1 VTQPQS
7 EAKALKVP
15 AVVVPTAGDD
25 PIVETIEVAPPGPGE
40 VRVKILASGVC
51 HTDLHAQRGHFG
63 RDFPYLLGHEAT
75 GEVESVGE
83 GVTRLAEGDHVML
96 NWRAPCG
103 HCDFCLAGRLSYC
116 ARPVVAGERLHRSNG
131 DALGRVLGLGT
142 FATHTVVADG
152 QCVPVAAD
160 LAPEATCLIG
170 CGVVT
175 GIGAAMFSARIQ
187 PGETVAVFGC
197 GAVGLSVIQGAKLS
211 RASRIIAVDKVAQ
224 KLDWAEELGATDA
237 IDATETDPV
246 EAIKALCHG
255 VDHAF
260 EAVGIPETLDQAV
273 RSCALAGTC
282 TLIGVPHPK
291 AEVSLS
297 MSKLFYKRL
306 TLRSTF
312 YGDCLPARDFP
323 LLAHWYR
330 KGDLDLDA
338 FVTER
343 ISLEKV
349 PEAFAKM
356 EKGETIRSV
365 ILFD

>member
-1 VTQPQS
+1 MTPAPSQPT
-7 EAKALKVP
+7 ETLNAP
-15 AVVVPTAGDD
+15 AVVVPAPGEV
-25 PIVETIEVAPPGPGE
+25 PIVETIAVAPPGPGE
-40 VRVKILASGVC
+40 VRVRVLASGVC

-75 GEVESVGE
+75 GVVEAVGE
-83 GVTRLAEGDHVML
+83 GVTRPALGDHVML

-103 HCDFCLAGRLSYC
+103 DCDFCRAGRLSYC
-116 ARPVVAGERLHRSNG
+116 ARPKVAGERLHRPSG
-131 DALGRVLGLGT
+131 EALGRVLGLGT
-142 FATHTVVADG
+142 FATHTVVAAG

-175 GIGAAMFSARIQ
+175 GVGAAMFAARVE
-187 PGETVAVFGC
+187 PGDRVAVFGC
-197 GAVGLSVIQGAKLS
+197 GAVGLSVVQGAKLS
-211 RASRIIAVDKVAQ
+211 RASRIIAVDKVSR
-224 KLDWAEELGATDA
+224 KLDWASQLGATDLV
-237 IDATETDPV
+237 DATEVDPV
-246 EAIKALCHG
+246 AAIKELCGG

-260 EAVGIPETLDQAV
+260 EAVGLPETLQQAAL
-273 RSCALAGTC
+273 SCALAGSC

-291 AEVSLS
+291 AEVSLP

-323 LLAHWYR
+323 RLAEWYR
-330 KGDLDLDA
+330 RGELDLDA
-338 FVTER
+338 LVTER
-343 ISLEKV
+343 ITLEQV

-356 EKGETIRSV
+356 ERGETIRSV
-365 ILFD
+365 IVF